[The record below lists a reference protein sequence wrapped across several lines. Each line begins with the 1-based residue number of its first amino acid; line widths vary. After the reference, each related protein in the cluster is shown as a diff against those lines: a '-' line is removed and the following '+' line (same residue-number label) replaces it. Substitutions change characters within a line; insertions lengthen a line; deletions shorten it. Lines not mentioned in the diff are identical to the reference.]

1 MIGPQADR
9 SKTNSR
15 GRTILLFISIPR
27 GEFVAFETIV
37 AGFVP
42 AYRADVV
49 ASLAVSGYPSLLMGL
64 AGREAGGI
72 EGNSPFAGRQ
82 HWQEEE
88 CRKDPFHVHHPL
100 MVAGK
105 GQRDVDSIPPRA
117 YTAKNY
123 HFAAEMKVMIAGF
136 P

>member
-15 GRTILLFISIPR
+15 GRTILSFISIPR

-42 AYRADVV
+42 ANRADVV
-49 ASLAVSGYPSLLMGL
+49 AFLAVLCQPGCLMGL
-64 AGREAGGI
+64 VGREAGGI
-72 EGNSPFAGRQ
+72 DGNSTFAGRQ

-100 MVAGK
+100 MVAGMAR
-105 GQRDVDSIPPRA
+105 GMW
-117 YTAKNY
+117 TA
-123 HFAAEMKVMIAGF
+123 F
-136 P
+136 PLELIL

>member
-1 MIGPQADR
+1 
-9 SKTNSR
+9 
-15 GRTILLFISIPR
+15 
-27 GEFVAFETIV
+27 VAFETIV

-42 AYRADVV
+42 ANRADVV
-49 ASLAVSGYPSLLMGL
+49 AFLAVLCQPGCLMGL
-64 AGREAGGI
+64 VGREAGGI
-72 EGNSPFAGRQ
+72 DGNSTFAGRQ